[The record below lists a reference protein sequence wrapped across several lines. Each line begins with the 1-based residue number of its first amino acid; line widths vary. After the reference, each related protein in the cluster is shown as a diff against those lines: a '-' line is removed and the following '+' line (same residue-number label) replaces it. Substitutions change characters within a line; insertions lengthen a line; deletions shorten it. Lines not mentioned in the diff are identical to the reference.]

1 MKNIALTV
9 AFLFLATASASAL
22 ETDDYGFPQWE
33 TAASGPVA
41 PVVNWNNFPQPF
53 ANVRANVRAQVRQ
66 VVTRTQQRP
75 TYVRSTTVRSTPV
88 QQVWRRSVP
97 RTRTINVSNFFRGN

>member
-53 ANVRANVRAQVRQ
+53 ANVRCQRSCSGPTSRHPYATAANLRSLDNCSFDTGTTSMASQRA
-66 VVTRTQQRP
+66 
-75 TYVRSTTVRSTPV
+75 TYSHD
-88 QQVWRRSVP
+88 
-97 RTRTINVSNFFRGN
+97 